1 MRDEDQIQK
10 DICQFLDKALP
21 SDSYYFAV
29 PNGSVLAGNPRQRG
43 MQMNKLKATGLKPG
57 CPDLFVIVRRI
68 IFALEVKTGA
78 GRLAETQKDAC
89 DRIIA
94 AGGIWAVVR
103 SVEDVERILTDA
115 GITLHA
121 TVRITVTEE

>member
-10 DICQFLDKALP
+10 AICQFLDKALP

-29 PNGSVLAGNPRQRG
+29 PNGSVLAGNPKQRG
-43 MQMNKLKATGLKPG
+43 MQMNKLKATGLKLG
-57 CPDLFVIVRRI
+57 CPDLFIIIRGI
-68 IFALEVKTGA
+68 IFAVEVKTDTGKLSDNQ
-78 GRLAETQKDAC
+78 RTAC
-89 DRIIA
+89 DQIVA
-94 AGGIWAVVR
+94 AGALWAVAR

-121 TVRITVTEE
+121 KAALSALR

>member
-10 DICQFLDKALP
+10 AICQFLDKALP

-43 MQMNKLKATGLKPG
+43 MQMNKLKSTGLKLG
-57 CPDLFVIVRRI
+57 CPDLFI
-68 IFALEVKTGA
+68 IIRGAVFAVEVKTDTGK
-78 GRLAETQKDAC
+78 LSDNQKDAC
-89 DRIIA
+89 DKIMA
-94 AGGIWAVVR
+94 AGAFWAVAR

-121 TVRITVTEE
+121 TVR